1 MKLFGDALTTAI
13 DNFGVY
19 ANYADLKNA
28 AEMLCIKP
36 QVEDGEDLSEGKITE
51 YEFNTLVEYYKYLQD
66 SKGVNIPYFL
76 EARDMYNQM
85 ITNLKDLNHYY
96 NKIISKR
103 YK

>member
-1 MKLFGDALTTAI
+1 MKLFGDTLTTAI

-51 YEFNTLVEYYKYLQD
+51 YEFNTLVEYL
-66 SKGVNIPYFL
+66 SENF
-76 EARDMYNQM
+76 
-85 ITNLKDLNHYY
+85 
-96 NKIISKR
+96 
-103 YK
+103 